1 MKIILIIF
9 AAFGVLGLV
18 TFNAK
23 KGNSDNEP
31 ELAATVAQLEAAPS
45 SAKSPVLVELFTS
58 EGCSSCPPADRNLI
72 TLDDAQAVPQV
83 EVITLAMHV
92 DYWNR
97 LGWTDVFSSPQYSER
112 QGSYSEKFK
121 LDGVYTPQMVVDGQ
135 TQFVGGRLDAA
146 EKAVQEAAKTL
157 KGNVELS
164 SLDNR
169 LSVKI
174 SGLPDHSPAN
184 VFVAVAENDLSTAVR
199 NGENG
204 GRTLK
209 HTSVVR
215 ELKMIGAVPAEK
227 DSFVAEVPLQI
238 RPSWKRQNLKVVVF
252 AQVEETGKIIGV
264 GQIKL

>member
-1 MKIILIIF
+1 MKIILILI
-9 AAFGVLGLV
+9 AAFSVLGLV

-23 KGNSDNEP
+23 KVDIGSEP
-31 ELAATVAQLEAAPS
+31 EPAVASAQPEAEPS
-45 SAKSPVLVELFTS
+45 SAKPPVLVELFTS

-72 TLDDAQAVPQV
+72 TLDKEQAASQV
-83 EVITLAMHV
+83 EVITLSMHV

-97 LGWTDVFSSPQYSER
+97 LGWTDVFSSRQYSER
-112 QGSYSEKFK
+112 QGSYSERFK

-135 TQFVGGRLDAA
+135 TEFVGGRLGEA
-146 EKAVQEAAKTL
+146 EKAVEAAAKTP

-164 SLDNR
+164 ASDNK

-174 SGLPDHSPAN
+174 SGLPDHSPAS

-204 GRTLK
+204 GKTLR

-215 ELKMIGAVPAEK
+215 ELKMIGEVPALK
-227 DSFVAEVPLQI
+227 DSFAAEVPLQI
-238 RPSWKRQNLKVVVF
+238 QPSWKKQNLKVVVF
-252 AQVEETGKIIGV
+252 AQVEQTGKIIGV
-264 GQIKL
+264 SQIKL